1 VDNILSLEGRTV
13 LVTGA
18 GQGVGAQVARHCAA
32 HGGRVVVND
41 FHAERAE
48 SVAKEIRDEGGEA
61 TARTCDVTDH
71 DAVSAMAAS
80 AAEEFGPVDV
90 LVNNAGNA
98 GPSVD
103 PMAPAPPFW
112 ETGPADWKHWVDVNF
127 YGVLHASR
135 ACVPAMV
142 ERGHGRVITVVS
154 DAARV
159 GDAQLAVYSGAK
171 AGAAGFSRGLA
182 RAVGRHGITVN
193 CVALSAV
200 RTPGVATA
208 LDDAALVKAMLRQY
222 PIRRLGEP
230 DDAAALVLFL
240 ASDAASWITGQTY
253 PVNGG
258 FAVST

>member
-1 VDNILSLEGRTV
+1 MNLLSLKGRTA
-13 LVTGA
+13 LITGA

-32 HGGRVVVND
+32 HGARVVVND

-48 SVAKEIRDEGGEA
+48 AVAAGLRDEGAQA
-61 TARTCDVTDH
+61 TARTCDVTDYE
-71 DAVSAMAAS
+71 AVSAMVTS

-98 GPSVD
+98 GPSAD

-112 ETGPADWKHWVDVNF
+112 ESEPADWKPWVDVNF
-127 YGVLHASR
+127 YGVLNASR

-142 ERGHGRVITVVS
+142 ERGHGRVITVIS

-159 GDAQLAVYSGAK
+159 GDAQLAVYGGAK

-208 LDDAALVKAMLRQY
+208 VEDASLVKAMLRQY
-222 PIRRLGEP
+222 SIRRLGEP
-230 DDAAALVLFL
+230 DDAANLVLFL
-240 ASDAASWITGQTY
+240 ASDAATWITGQTY